1 MSVTPLLI
9 DLATPLPPLP
19 TTCCQKGYGLLYHPV
34 ERALWMLDFSG
45 SLWRCRDE
53 TWSLVS
59 NAEHLMPKG
68 YSQLYSW
75 GFYFYWDGARAAPV
89 CFATGYGGTEL
100 PVMGAWD
107 GTRFKEVVPKKALK
121 SSSRDAFAFD
131 PGRQVLV
138 HFVSARDDDARYP
151 KETLHAR
158 ELDASGV
165 WRDVGPAQA
174 MPDPVDMMAG
184 YDGRLGATV
193 CITSDALAFA
203 WDGATWKEIP
213 VEARYPWFP
222 YATAPA
228 PRGGGMVFAYSP
240 RETGQWPAHLLVLE
254 EGKLRERPVTSLH
267 ACGAMAYDPDRD
279 VTYVHGPWFGEGTLQ
294 RTLGTYRDGAFFPA
308 GGASAGERPFAAPG
322 HLFRDQERSTLYWL
336 RAAEPARPRAE
347 VLPKAPPSVAQMTT
361 HAGLHA
367 VGGDGAVARLA
378 FGGDAFARRTPA
390 PKGFPQRESTCL
402 GADYEGDRLLLVS
415 GAPERY
421 GPFPKDAWLSVKGKW
436 AKLPLTGA
444 APALA
449 DAAVV
454 YDAARGVW
462 ILAGGRDKS
471 YKDGQKTFETDE
483 KKWRSYPTRLL
494 NAKGKETGARHVG
507 LMVHDAPTGL
517 TFCLAGHYAH
527 DRAYVYEGEGVWRL
541 LSDAPAGGA
550 FDVTTRTIAWRGSD
564 GVTTLDLGALLDA
577 RAASRG
583 DEAKSKASVGKGA
596 AKRAAARAGES
607 KVTAASATRAP
618 AAPAAV
624 WLRYQDDRSDKVW
637 FARREGAAL
646 VVRFGKRGGALQEKT
661 TALKSEALAQTK
673 LDALVREKLDN
684 GYEHAPEGE
693 AIATVPGLRA
703 FHVSHVAHTSRA
715 KEGGAVA
722 DSEDVWGGVPRGI
735 SAREWPACAECGAPM
750 IHVATFHAH
759 PDRLPLVKHAAL
771 MAFVCGGESCEFWEA
786 DTGANKVLLRTAKQ
800 LAKATLKAAP
810 AGAEVAKAMRLAYRE
825 VFEVDTA
832 REPNAA
838 SPEARDKVG
847 GYPAFL
853 QFDQVP
859 ACPTCDAP
867 MRFVAQL
874 DEHDLNFTGGGMAY
888 IFACREEHAGALFMQ
903 R

>member
-1 MSVTPLLI
+1 MRV
-9 DLATPLPPLP
+9 LA
-19 TTCCQKGYGLLYHPV
+19 G
-34 ERALWMLDFSG
+34 
-45 SLWRCRDE
+45 
-53 TWSLVS
+53 
-59 NAEHLMPKG
+59 
-68 YSQLYSW
+68 
-75 GFYFYWDGARAAPV
+75 
-89 CFATGYGGTEL
+89 
-100 PVMGAWD
+100 
-107 GTRFKEVVPKKALK
+107 
-121 SSSRDAFAFD
+121 
-131 PGRQVLV
+131 
-138 HFVSARDDDARYP
+138 
-151 KETLHAR
+151 
-158 ELDASGV
+158 GV